1 MKWRI
6 AAFFTLVFMAVL
18 IWGSSKPNVNLVSS
32 VNSAKTESQDEISIT
47 VDIDGHI
54 PRTADKSYNQEAWQT
69 EDLRALL
76 DFYVAYYEE
85 GEQKMWQ
92 EFNQY
97 CHPLTYCF
105 ELTNLFKRYLE
116 YKTQLQNLDTE
127 RLDLASEFED
137 RLDKLDLLRYKLF
150 SSQEISLL
158 FDNEQSWDRHAIERL
173 RINQDTSLNKQQK
186 AQLIGQQ
193 LEQLPEHMKPAVVP
207 TQQLR
212 KVNQIIRSTALN
224 SSNEYNQLAA
234 EFGDDAAQRLVAVNQ
249 SQNTWMHKIQ
259 LFQQR
264 SSVLK
269 RQFDQ
274 DSTDYTQGL
283 TQLKQKMF
291 EANEQKRLQ
300 VYLANPQLTIPTG

>member
-1 MKWRI
+1 MKWGI
-6 AAFFTLVFMAVL
+6 AVFFGLAFIAIL
-18 IWGSSKPNVNLVSS
+18 IWQSSKPDVNSVSS
-32 VNSAKTESQDEISIT
+32 INSSRIEQPDAMNVA
-47 VDIDGHI
+47 VDIDGHV
-54 PRTADKSYNQEAWQT
+54 PATADNPNNKDAWQT
-69 EDLRALL
+69 EELRALL

-116 YKTQLQNLDTE
+116 YKTQLQDLDTE
-127 RLDLASEFED
+127 RLELASEFED
-137 RLDKLDLLRYKLF
+137 RLDKLDWLRYKLF
-150 SSQEISLL
+150 SSLEISLL
-158 FDNEQSWDRHAIERL
+158 FDNEEVWDRHAINRL
-173 RINQDTSLNKQQK
+173 RINQDASLNKQQK
-186 AQLIGQQ
+186 AQLISQQ
-193 LEQLPEHMKPAVVP
+193 LEQLPEHMQQAVVP

-212 KVNQIIRSTALN
+212 KVNQIIRRTAL
-224 SSNEYNQLAA
+224 SSSDEYNQLAA

-264 SSVLK
+264 NSVLK
-269 RQFDQ
+269 QQFDQ
-274 DSTDYTQGL
+274 DSTDYRRAV
-283 TQLKQKMF
+283 TQLKQQMF

-300 VYLANPQLTIPTG
+300 VYLANPQLTKPNG